1 VSTALPSANDVLAY
15 EFVAAIR
22 RVWWIPLILGI
33 VWTAFSL
40 VVFRFDIHSVNAV
53 GILAGIVFLVA
64 GVEEL
69 LTVGTIR
76 GGWRWF
82 HALIGVILFAGGIL
96 SFIHPGNTFLGLAKI
111 VGWLLLAKGLFDV
124 IVALAN
130 RHLELWWIRMVIG
143 LIELGLAFIVSAS
156 LERRAVFLLLF
167 VGATALMRGIAL
179 LVVAFQLRSAT

>member
-1 VSTALPSANDVLAY
+1 MSTALPPTNEVMAY
-15 EFVAAIR
+15 EFVGAIR
-22 RVWWIPLILGI
+22 RLWWIPLILGI
-33 VWTAFSL
+33 IWIAFSL
-40 VVFRFDIHSVNAV
+40 VVFRFDAHSVNAV
-53 GILAGIVFLVA
+53 GLLAGIVFLIA

-69 LTVGTIR
+69 LTVGAVR

-82 HALIGVILFAGGIL
+82 HALVGVILVVGGIVSL
-96 SFIHPGNTFLGLAKI
+96 THPGNTFLALAEI
-111 VGWLLLAKGLFDV
+111 VGWLLLIKGLFDI

-130 RHLELWWIRMVIG
+130 RHLELWWIRLVIG

-167 VGATALMRGIAL
+167 VGAAALMRGIGL

>member
-1 VSTALPSANDVLAY
+1 
-15 EFVAAIR
+15 
-22 RVWWIPLILGI
+22 
-33 VWTAFSL
+33 
-40 VVFRFDIHSVNAV
+40 
-53 GILAGIVFLVA
+53 
-64 GVEEL
+64 
-69 LTVGTIR
+69 
-76 GGWRWF
+76 
-82 HALIGVILFAGGIL
+82 VILVAGGIL
-96 SFIHPGNTFLGLAKI
+96 SFIHPGNTFLGLAEI